1 LSAGGA
7 AATTSA
13 PALPLATGT
22 LARLG
27 AICARRVCTTLTLA
41 AALRLDRL
49 SLILTAL
56 ILIAALA
63 SAATLTLT
71 LPLTSNLIFRSGH
84 QTELTISHD
93 LFTGLQPIFD
103 DGH

>member
-1 LSAGGA
+1 LSASGGA

-27 AICARRVCTTLTLA
+27 AICARRVCTTLALS
-41 AALRLDRL
+41 AALRLARL

-56 ILIAALA
+56 ILIATLA
-63 SAATLTLT
+63 SATALT

-84 QTELTISHD
+84 ETKLTISHD